1 MRPWSKIVWL
11 KAVVI
16 GFLLLG
22 PSFIFCDFNA
32 YNHNIGEG
40 ELWVDIHAKRQEMLV
55 LKEALILHRYPIST
69 SKKGLGN
76 KKLSEQTPK
85 GWHVIQKK
93 HGEKAP
99 FGMIFKYRWATG
111 KIAKIPSLTT
121 KDLVTSRILH
131 LSGLEK
137 GLNKGGDV
145 DSYARCIYIHGTNE
159 EALIGTPSSR
169 GCIRMK
175 NKDVIDVFDMLPEG
189 TMVYIH

>member
-1 MRPWSKIVWL
+1 MNKVSFIRKISL
-11 KAVVI
+11 VVI
-16 GFLLLG
+16 GALVLFKT
-22 PSFIFCDFNA
+22 FIFCEINA
-32 YNHNIGEG
+32 YNHHIERGEV
-40 ELWVDIHAKRQEMLV
+40 WVDVHTKRQEMLV
-55 LKEALILHRYPIST
+55 LKEALILHRYPISS

-85 GWHVIQKK
+85 GWHIIQKK
-93 HGEKAP
+93 HGETEP

-111 KIAKIPSLTT
+111 KIAKIPSLTA

-137 GLNKGGDV
+137 GINNGGQV

-159 EALIGTPSSR
+159 ETLIGTPSSR

-175 NKDVIDVFDMLPEG
+175 NKDIIEVFDILPEG
-189 TMVYIH
+189 TKVYIH